1 MAKSLVIVESPTK
14 AKTID
19 KFLGED
25 YSVKSCMG
33 HIRELPQYSLGV
45 DVKNKFTPRYE
56 ILKAK
61 RGVVKDLRTVVKSA
75 NNVYIATDQDREGE
89 AIAWHLSVVTRAKPE
104 RVRRICFHEITK
116 EALEEALKN
125 PRQIDMRI
133 VNAQQARRI
142 LDRLVGY
149 RISPLLGKK
158 VRRGLSAGRV
168 QSVALRLIVERER
181 ETKSFCQQEYWTIA
195 AELKGKDGV
204 ISEANLIQEGNKKYE
219 RSKILHLFGED
230 YKIRVT
236 NIEDEGQA
244 ARIIS
249 RLKDAQYQVVKV
261 KRSQRKR
268 SPSPPFMTSTLQQE
282 ASQKLGLSVEDTMK
296 VAQQLYEGIQ
306 LGEEGSVGLI
316 TYMRT
321 DSLNVSSS
329 ARQEAMQF
337 VAGQFGKEY
346 QPPQP
351 RIYRTKA
358 KLAQEAH
365 EAIRPTSVFRTPEKI
380 GKFLSSLQLKL
391 YNLVWRRF
399 LASQMADALFDT
411 VSADITAGD
420 YLFRASGQS
429 IKFDGFMKIY
439 AEPRGQEDVELPHL
453 VEGEIL
459 TLERFFP
466 KQHFTQPP
474 PRYNMASLVR
484 TLERH
489 GAGRPSTY
497 APIIS
502 TILRRGYV
510 VLRNKRFHPEEI
522 GVVVTDLLI
531 RHFPDIVDL
540 GFTAQMEK
548 NLDEVAVG
556 RREWVSVL
564 EEFYQPFSETLTLAA
579 AKMRI
584 IKPPPEPTDQ
594 VCELCGHSMVIREGR
609 YGRFLACSY
618 FPKCRNTRSLPRELV
633 GDS

>member
-1 MAKSLVIVESPTK
+1 
-14 AKTID
+14 
-19 KFLGED
+19 
-25 YSVKSCMG
+25 MG
-33 HIRELPQYSLGV
+33 HIRELPQYSIGV
-45 DVKNKFTPRYE
+45 DVKNRFAPRYE
-56 ILKAK
+56 ILKAR
-61 RGVVKDLRTVVKSA
+61 RGVVEDLKTVVKSA
-75 NNVYIATDQDREGE
+75 DNVYIATDQDREGE
-89 AIAWHLSVVTRAKPE
+89 AIAWHLTVVTRAKPE

-116 EALEEALKN
+116 EALEEALKE

-149 RISPLLGKK
+149 RISSLLGKK
-158 VRRGLSAGRV
+158 VRRRLSAGRV

-204 ISEANLIQEGNKKYE
+204 ISEVNLIHEGNKKYE
-219 RSKILHLFGED
+219 RTKILHLFGED

-236 NIEDEGQA
+236 SIEDEGQT

-249 RLKDAQYQVVKV
+249 RLKDAQYQVAKV

-282 ASQKLGLSVEDTMK
+282 ASQKLGLSAEDTMK

-321 DSLNVSSS
+321 DSLNVASS
-329 ARQEAMQF
+329 ACQEAMHF
-337 VAGQFGKEY
+337 VVGQFGGEY
-346 QPPQP
+346 QPSQP

-391 YNLVWRRF
+391 YDLVWRRF

-411 VSADITAGD
+411 ISADITAGD

-439 AEPRGQEDVELPHL
+439 AEPRDQSAKGETSPKGGEDVELPHL

-489 GAGRPSTY
+489 GIGRPSTY

-510 VLRNKRFHPEEI
+510 VLRDKRFHPEKI

-531 RHFPDIVDL
+531 KHFPDIVDL

-556 RREWVSVL
+556 RREWVSIL

-618 FPKCRNTRSLPRELV
+618 FPKCRNTRSLPRELLV
-633 GDS
+633 KRDS